1 MAKSKMIRITFEE
14 QLGRL
19 RFNYC
24 GPEGTVSDWVPT
36 KLAEEGSNNEI
47 RKYVI
52 NKARKIIREQE
63 QKGQQL
69 IRTQEIIK
77 KTNIS
82 ISVTYNGM
90 KLKGRITHNDG
101 GRGGIVVTLE
111 KPKALSA
118 QDTLQ
123 MCFALA
129 MGGKQIFLP
138 NGKVAP
144 WAVERA
150 KELLAQI
157 YHKQIVQNRAKILNT
172 NTDIAD

>member
-1 MAKSKMIRITFEE
+1 MAEVRITFEE
-14 QLGRL
+14 SLGRL

-24 GPEGTVSDWVPT
+24 GPEGTVSDWVPI
-36 KLAEEGSNNEI
+36 KLVEKYSDNRI

-52 NKARKIIREQE
+52 SKARKIIREQE
-63 QKGQQL
+63 LKEQETNCT
-69 IRTQEIIK
+69 REIIK

-82 ISVTYNGM
+82 ISVVYNAV
-90 KLKGRITHNDG
+90 KLKGRITHNTT

-111 KPKALSA
+111 EPKDFSS

-129 MGGKQIFLP
+129 IGGKQIFLP

-144 WAVERA
+144 WAVDRA
-150 KELLAQI
+150 KGILIEI
-157 YHKQIVQNRAKILNT
+157 YRKQIVQNRVKVLN
-172 NTDIAD
+172 NNSDGAD